1 MKCPYNPEME
11 CRYVN
16 TSGMDQEVSC
26 KDCECYDKGIRSTG
40 GCNAK
45 TWIIALLIGAL
56 IWLIILS

>member
-26 KDCECYDKGIRSTG
+26 ESCECYDYRYAT
-40 GCNAK
+40 GCNPKA
-45 TWIIALLIGAL
+45 WAIAIIISVL
-56 IWLIILS
+56 IWLAILL